1 MKNNLVESVNSYFTI
16 PAIGHLSAVLGEP
29 DASVGKAIFKS
40 VPIVLKGLQNRL
52 EHGYPPETLL
62 ELVQTTD
69 FTKSLKQTLS
79 LKASEW
85 HEPNSNLPYS
95 LLGDAYSSTVNQIAE
110 GAGLRPA
117 TYGTLMQ
124 VVAMAVLGALGKVV
138 VKNNFSATELSDWLR
153 SQKNVIDL
161 ALLKTAI
168 DTAQPHPRPIAE
180 TERNLSRQLEANMQ
194 ALSAPPPWPKS
205 PPYEAV
211 SAHSPGWLG
220 PPLSGPAFAAT
231 GATGATGLR
240 WQWGALLLLA
250 VCLGFIF
257 GSGYFSRPLSGN
269 GSKNEGME
277 SASLVSG
284 NQASATGNKP
294 IAASNNSGAAPGR
307 YDKDRD
313 TYIYDIGRPIKLT
326 LANGTTLKVGANST
340 ENRLYTFLASPVE
353 VDSVNRTKGWINF
366 DRINFE
372 PGKATLTPE
381 SAPQLDNIARIIKS
395 FPNAVVKIGGYTD
408 STGSADLNY
417 QLSDD
422 RARAAML
429 ALARRGVSP
438 DRLQAKGYGPKY
450 FVMPNNTPIGRA
462 LNRRVS
468 IRVVKK

>member
-1 MKNNLVESVNSYFTI
+1 M
-16 PAIGHLSAVLGEP
+16 
-29 DASVGKAIFKS
+29 GKAIFKS

-52 EHGYPPETLL
+52 EQGYPPETLL
-62 ELVQTTD
+62 ELVHATD
-69 FTKSLKQTLS
+69 YTKALKQTLS
-79 LKASEW
+79 QKPSEW
-85 HEPNSNLPYS
+85 HEPTTNLPYS
-95 LLGDAYSSTVNQIAE
+95 LLGDAYGSTVNQMAE

-138 VKNNFSATELSDWLR
+138 VKNNFSAAGLSDWLR
-153 SQKNVIDL
+153 AQKHAIDL
-161 ALLKTAI
+161 ALLKNAAE
-168 DTAQPHPRPIAE
+168 TAQLPPPPPRPLAE
-180 TERNLSRQLEANMQ
+180 TERNLSRQPEANMQ
-194 ALSAPPPWPKS
+194 ALSAPPLWPKS
-205 PPYEAV
+205 PYEAV
-211 SAHSPGWLG
+211 SAHSPAPWLG
-220 PPLSGPAFAAT
+220 QPLAGPGFATT
-231 GATGATGLR
+231 GAPDATGLR

-269 GSKNEGME
+269 GSKSEGQE
-277 SASLVSG
+277 SASLVPGS
-284 NQASATGNKP
+284 QATATGNNP
-294 IAASNNSGAAPGR
+294 NASANNSGASPGR

-366 DRINFE
+366 DRVNFE
-372 PGKATLTPE
+372 TGKATLTPE

-429 ALARRGVSP
+429 ALVRRGVSP

-462 LNRRVS
+462 LNRQVS